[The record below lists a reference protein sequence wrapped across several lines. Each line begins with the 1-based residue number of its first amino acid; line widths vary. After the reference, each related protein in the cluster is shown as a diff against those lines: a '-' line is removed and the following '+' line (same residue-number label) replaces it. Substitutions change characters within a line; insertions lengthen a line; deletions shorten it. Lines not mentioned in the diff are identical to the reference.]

1 MICGLRR
8 LEYNLR
14 ILAERWMSIQ
24 KALSAVILILTAMV
38 IPPVAAQVK
47 PTTPS
52 DPLARIQAAAAGNS
66 EACTLQATSPCA
78 QANPKIIA
86 AAQASTT
93 LDPSLRKLTN
103 DIGGRVTGSPQMVKA
118 VAWAMAEF
126 KAAGVDDV
134 HTEKYT
140 VPAAWGRARPSNL
153 LAPVAEGENVVA
165 EIRGREKP
173 DEFVV
178 LSSHLDS
185 WDLGKG
191 ALDAACNAALV
202 IEAARVIRL
211 TGLRPRRSIRFI
223 LFSGNEQGT
232 LGSWGYVQAHR
243 AELDR
248 IAAAVSLD
256 HGTGRVT
263 GFSLSGRADL
273 EPAVRETL
281 ADFDSSWG
289 IARYTNDATLD
300 SDNYDFLLEGVP
312 NLLANQDEA
321 AYASDRHTAAD
332 VYDKIDLA
340 SLKRNTA
347 IAGVL
352 IFGLAERATPLGPR
366 LSRPDIEALLER
378 TGVAASMRQADLWRL
393 WQDGS
398 RGRQ

>member
-1 MICGLRR
+1 MTCGLHR
-8 LEYNLR
+8 LEYNLCTV
-14 ILAERWMSIQ
+14 AEGWMSIH
-24 KALSAVILILTAMV
+24 KFLLTATLMV
-38 IPPVAAQVK
+38 TAIVVLPAVAQVK
-47 PTTPS
+47 PTPPS
-52 DPLARIQAAAAGNS
+52 DPLARIQAAAAAS
-66 EACTLQATSPCA
+66 TEACTVQPTSPCA

-93 LDPSLRKLTN
+93 LDPNLQKLTN
-103 DIGGRVTGSPQMVKA
+103 DIGGRITGSPQMAKA
-118 VAWAMAEF
+118 VAWAMAGF

-134 HTEKYT
+134 HTEKFT
-140 VPAAWGRARPSNL
+140 VPAAWTGKRL
-153 LAPVAEGENVVA
+153 GMLAPAAGENVIA

-173 DEFVV
+173 DDYVV

-202 IEAARVIRL
+202 IEIARVIHL

-223 LFSGNEQGT
+223 LFSGNEQGK

-248 IAAAVSLD
+248 IAAAVNLD
-256 HGTGRVT
+256 RGTGPVT
-263 GFSLSGRADL
+263 GFSLGGRPDL

-281 ADFDSSWG
+281 ADFDGSWG
-289 IARYTNDATLD
+289 ITRYTNDATLD

-312 NLLANQDEA
+312 NLLANQDNA
-321 AYASDRHTAAD
+321 RYIGNRHSTAD

-347 IAGVL
+347 VAGVL
-352 IFGLAERATPLGPR
+352 TFGLAERATPLGPR
-366 LSRPDIEALLER
+366 LSRADTASLLER
-378 TGVAASMRQADLWRL
+378 TGLAGSMRQMDLWRL

-398 RGRQ
+398 RGRP